1 VILVGDTV
9 FVVCRVLFN
18 CHNQVQEMV
27 TLIVGLGNPGNRYV
41 FTRHN
46 VGFMVLDI
54 IDTLVDAVLE
64 EKKSS
69 WGIVRKLR
77 WKDLYLIS
85 LRPLTY
91 MNNSGEAVSK
101 IMSLEKLKPEE
112 ILVIHDDLDLPL
124 GRLKIVKKGS
134 AGGHRGVQSIIDSIG
149 SKEFPRLKIGI
160 GRPLKGEE
168 VVDYVLSPPY
178 PEERTRFRAVLD
190 HAVRAVEMICSD
202 GIDKAMNVF
211 NGLLIQE

>member
-1 VILVGDTV
+1 LFRTR
-9 FVVCRVLFN
+9 FLLCRVLFN
-18 CHNQVQEMV
+18 CNRQVHEMV
-27 TLIVGLGNPGNRYV
+27 VLIVGLGNPGNRYI

-69 WGIVRKLR
+69 WGILKKLR
-77 WKDLYLIS
+77 WKELDLIS

-101 IMSLEKLKPEE
+101 IVSLEKLKPEE

-134 AGGHRGVQSIIDSIG
+134 AGGHRGVQSIIDALG
-149 SKEFPRLKIGI
+149 TKDFPRLKVGI

-178 PEERTRFRAVLD
+178 PEERPLFRAVLD
-190 HAVRAVEMICSD
+190 HAARAVEMICMD

-211 NGLLIQE
+211 NGLLIQDQST

>member
-1 VILVGDTV
+1 
-9 FVVCRVLFN
+9 
-18 CHNQVQEMV
+18 MV
-27 TLIVGLGNPGNRYV
+27 MLIVGLGNPGNRYV

-69 WGIVRKLR
+69 WGIVKKIR
-77 WKDLYLIS
+77 WNDLYLTS

-91 MNNSGEAVSK
+91 MNKSGEAVSK

-112 ILVIHDDLDLPL
+112 ILVIHDDLDLAL

-149 SKEFPRLKIGI
+149 TRDFPRLKIGI
-160 GRPLKGEE
+160 GRPLRGED

-178 PEERTRFRAVLD
+178 SEERTLFRAVLD
-190 HAVRAVEMICSD
+190 HAVRAVEMICRD

-211 NGLLIQE
+211 NVLWIQE